1 MKKRRAVD
9 AGKLIGLLDMKNSVD
24 YSGDINL
31 SLQIAIQSKL
41 IQTAKKKAGIF
52 TGKLGYFDA
61 LGDGVPVKKFIEC
74 SIPRSL
80 SGFEDSVDN
89 VRLDYFQFW
98 AASGPDDVYYSGLLP
113 DDILDDLFFIV
124 DSWLLEMDGTCTTVS
139 PALEEM
145 VKDTLEEFRLYEDEE
160 ESERVERISYLI
172 RQMDFYF
179 SGKIGPMVWE
189 VSEYIDSLY
198 CFSNM
203 ILPREEIAKHHD
215 LFSLIYEYGSECLVS
230 IVSSKDTAEY
240 YKYRDRIP
248 DSDIRKQIADK
259 AVNIFLHPIS
269 SDKENVLFGSWDTV
283 IEKPDRHI
291 VICFYGENEYSD
303 FDTASAITNPF
314 YVEALQ
320 IVETLLP
327 VLEEEY
333 TGKNNRQA
341 V

>member
-1 MKKRRAVD
+1 MKKGRAVD

-31 SLQIAIQSKL
+31 PLQIAIQSKL

-61 LGDGVPVKKFIEC
+61 LGDGTPENKFIEC

-80 SGFEDSVDN
+80 SSFEDSVDH

-98 AASGPDDVYYSGLLP
+98 AASGADDVYYSGLFP
-113 DDILDDLFFIV
+113 DDILDDFILIV
-124 DSWLLEMDGTCTTVS
+124 DTWLLEMDGTCITVT

-145 VKDTLEEFRLYEDEE
+145 VRDTIRDFRLYGDEEE
-160 ESERVERISYLI
+160 ESESVQRISYLL
-172 RQMDFYF
+172 RQMDFCF
-179 SGKIGPMVWE
+179 SGKIGPIVWE
-189 VSEYIDSLY
+189 VSEYIDGLY
-198 CFSNM
+198 CFSNG
-203 ILPREEIAKHHD
+203 ILPREEIAKRHD
-215 LFSLIYEYGSECLVS
+215 LFSLIYEYGSECFVS

-240 YKYRDRIP
+240 YKYRNRIP

-291 VICFYGENEYSD
+291 VICFYGENNISD
-303 FDTASAITNPF
+303 LEVSCAITNPF

-320 IVETLLP
+320 IVETLLS
-327 VLEEEY
+327 VLE
-333 TGKNNRQA
+333 
-341 V
+341 

>member
-1 MKKRRAVD
+1 MRKGKKVD

-41 IQTAKKKAGIF
+41 IQIAKKKAGII

-61 LGDGVPVKKFIEC
+61 LGDGTPVNKFIEC

-80 SGFEDSVDN
+80 SSFEDSVDN

-98 AASGPDDVYYSGLLP
+98 AASGPDDIYYSGIIL
-113 DDILDDLFFIV
+113 DDILDDLIFIV

-145 VKDTLEEFRLYEDEE
+145 VQDTIKEFGPYVDEE
-160 ESERVERISYLI
+160 ESVCVQRLSYLL
-172 RQMDFYF
+172 RQMDFCF
-179 SGKIGPMVWE
+179 SGKIGPIVWE
-189 VSEYIDSLY
+189 VSEYIDGLY
-198 CFSNM
+198 FFSNK

-215 LFSLIYEYGSECLVS
+215 LFSLIYAYGSECFES

-248 DSDIRKQIADK
+248 DSDIRKQIADR
-259 AVNIFLHPIS
+259 AVDIFLHPIS

-283 IEKPDRHI
+283 VKKPDRHI
-291 VICFYGENEYSD
+291 VICFFGENEDSD
-303 FDTASAITNPF
+303 LEVSRAITNPF
-314 YVEALQ
+314 YVDALQ

-333 TGKNNRQA
+333 AGENDRKA